1 MKKTIQNNFF
11 FMLMFIGI
19 GILFLKRYSYLQ
31 MPIVSYPDSQIV
43 FFTSNGVLEQ
53 TWQSE
58 VKMIVGVSVPYYAE
72 SDFSCNMQIEVFSD
86 DYSKVLGQAVQETV
100 FRADQS
106 GELTFDL
113 GKTKL
118 IQGERYRIRLSF
130 LEFSKA
136 GSLQIPSGSN
146 YGGCSISGEDVGQAA
161 AFNITFAKNS
171 RLFWLMGSLFP
182 LFALSLF
189 MMVMTGRKWEE
200 TVAVSLFLEGI
211 ILYLFGLAE
220 HLQWGL
226 AFVYILSL
234 CVLLVSIYLYNKK
247 GLTIRDL
254 LSPGLW
260 IYFFLFGIILVTCH
274 NDWLGMRDEL
284 RHWGIA
290 VRDMFYYDSFAKHI
304 GTTVILTRYLPF
316 TTLIEYMFE
325 FTNGM
330 FHEGILLVAY
340 QTMLLSVSIIFCRL
354 IQKKGRKKLILPV
367 VTSMISMPVLFFH
380 NISSTIMVD
389 SLMSLIMAYVL
400 ICYYSEE
407 MSWFNRIRIGSA
419 LCALALVKEIG
430 LALAGVTALIM
441 FGDIFFEGLRKKKID
456 FKELVYP
463 VVCVCLVLGLYF
475 SWQVYLSI
483 PASSRIEENTAEAIV
498 GDEADLTEDES
509 TITEA
514 EEVIEESQTALA
526 ASGISL
532 SGLKNVI
539 TGKGEWYQYQ
549 VTRNFVTELL
559 DGETFPI
566 GVAKFSFVDLLFV
579 IVFLIVSLAFFGY
592 WKKGKERK
600 YIFAG
605 MVLVAGACFC
615 AFLQITYWFTFGMYE
630 AMELT
635 SVDRYLSPYLC
646 AIMMVGIYFI
656 LEGGEYS
663 TWERKKSDYLAYA
676 LTVIMIIV
684 MPVEG
689 LVFESNDL
697 AENTTQENT
706 YGYDTITEIL
716 RSMADK
722 GEEVHF
728 ICSNSDGYAGYIF
741 RNSVCPIVS
750 EYKNWNIVANQE
762 LYDKQYELYRDGEIT
777 IHNTARIVS
786 EEELEK
792 MLRECSYVVVF
803 HADELFKESYSG
815 LFKGT
820 TIQDGSVYRVLKD
833 TDSVSLHL
841 VGSTEIRGYH

>member
-11 FMLMFIGI
+11 FMIMFIGI

-171 RLFWLMGSLFP
+171 RLFWLVGSLFP

-234 CVLLVSIYLYNKK
+234 CALLASIYLYNKK
-247 GLTIRDL
+247 GLTMRDL
-254 LSPGLW
+254 LSPGFW

-419 LCALALVKEIG
+419 LCALALIKEIG
-430 LALAGVTALIM
+430 LVLAGVTALIM
-441 FGDIFFEGLRKKKID
+441 FGDIFFEGIRRKKIN
-456 FKELVYP
+456 FKELAYP
-463 VVCVCLVLGLYF
+463 VLYVCLVSSLYF
-475 SWQVYLSI
+475 SWQIYLSI
-483 PASSRIEENTAEAIV
+483 PVSGHIEKSAAEVIV
-498 GDEADLTEDES
+498 DNKSNSTGEDIVAE
-509 TITEA
+509 T
-514 EEVIEESQTALA
+514 EEVTEQSQTALA

-532 SGLKNVI
+532 SGLKNVM

-549 VTRNFVTELL
+549 VTRNFITELL
-559 DGETFPI
+559 DGETFPV
-566 GVAKFSFVDLLFV
+566 GMVKFSFVDLLF
-579 IVFLIVSLAFFGY
+579 IVVVLTISLSFFGY
-592 WKKGKERK
+592 WNKEKERK

-615 AFLQITYWFTFGMYE
+615 AFLQVTYWFTFGMYE

-635 SVDRYLSPYLC
+635 SVDRYLAPYLC
-646 AIMMVGIYFI
+646 AIMMTVTYFI
-656 LEGGEYS
+656 LDGEECS
-663 TWERKKSDYLAYA
+663 EWQKKKSIYLIYV
-676 LTVIMIIV
+676 LTVLMIMV
-684 MPVEG
+684 MPVKG
-689 LVFESNDL
+689 LIFESNDL

-706 YGYDTITEIL
+706 YGYDILTEIL
-716 RSMADK
+716 RSMANK
-722 GEEVHF
+722 GEKVHF

-750 EYKNWNIVANQE
+750 EYNNWNIVSNQE

-777 IHNTARIVS
+777 IHNTACIVS
-786 EEELEK
+786 EEELEELFRK
-792 MLRECSYVVVF
+792 CNYVVVF

-833 TDSVSLHL
+833 TDGVSLHL
-841 VGSTEIRGYH
+841 IGSTEIRGYH